1 MPIGIFYETDEW
13 SNRYFCEQINR
24 AGVPAE
30 LISLQNP
37 VSEQTLLRFDLI
49 VSRLFA
55 SAVFR
60 NSAKALAQAPHLFPL
75 LEKHRIP
82 IINSSKAYF
91 FDVSKDLTTKALA
104 EHGIAVPK
112 VYGTFR
118 REALLCN
125 PPALSF
131 PCIVKPDCGGR
142 TTSTYLVHSA
152 KELQKAMQNAA
163 DILYIAQEYIRPSF
177 GYLTRIELIGG
188 ECRLM
193 VKRSIA
199 ENGLS
204 AYHLNCRYA
213 RYDDCPLPIQQT
225 AIRAL
230 SLLQMETGS
239 MDIIEN
245 ESGFYII
252 DVNAVSNVS
261 EDNTEIFQFDLMQ
274 ETARYIVKRYHE
286 LEEQKV

>member
-13 SNRYFCEQINR
+13 SNHYFCEQINK
-24 AGVPAE
+24 AGVFAE
-30 LISLQNP
+30 LINLQNKIEEK
-37 VSEQTLLRFDLI
+37 SLLKYDLI

-60 NSAKALAQAPHLFPL
+60 GGTEALAKAPHLFSVL
-75 LEKHRIP
+75 KKHNIP
-82 IINSSKAYF
+82 IINSALAYNYDISKA
-91 FDVSKDLTTKALA
+91 LTTKTLA
-104 EHGIAVPK
+104 KNDIKVPK
-112 VYGTFR
+112 AYGTFQ
-118 REALLCN
+118 REELFHCATLCY
-125 PPALSF
+125 
-131 PCIVKPDCGGR
+131 PCIIKPDCGGR
-142 TTSTYLVHSA
+142 TTSTYLI
-152 KELQKAMQNAA
+152 KNRQELTRVLQDAE
-163 DILYIAQEYIRPSF
+163 DILYIAQEYISPSF

-204 AYHLNCRYA
+204 AYHLNCRYS
-213 RYDDCPLPIQQT
+213 RYDDCPDEIKQT
-225 AIRAL
+225 AIQVL

-245 ESGFYII
+245 ETGYFII

-261 EDNTEIFQFDLMQ
+261 EDNTAIFQFDLMK
-274 ETARYIVKRYHE
+274 ETAQYLVKRYHSIME
-286 LEEQKV
+286 G